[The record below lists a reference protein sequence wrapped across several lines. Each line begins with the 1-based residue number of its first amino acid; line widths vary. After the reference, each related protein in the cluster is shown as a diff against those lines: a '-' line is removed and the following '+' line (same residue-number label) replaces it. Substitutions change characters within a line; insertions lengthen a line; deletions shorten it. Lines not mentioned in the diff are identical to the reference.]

1 MRRLPAEFA
10 RKISRPFACLAGGRS
25 RSAFGEGGKGPR
37 NTLKT
42 RKAKMEITNEEA
54 TRGIGRANFASVR
67 VFSGRLVRGKLDIQT
82 AVRHGPC
89 MVQFV
94 VHYVVPATQTASYA
108 RISSSVNGRTI
119 P

>member
-1 MRRLPAEFA
+1 MEITNEEATRGIRTENFA
-10 RKISRPFACLAGGRS
+10 SGRVFSGRCS

-54 TRGIGRANFASVR
+54 TRGIRTANFASVR

-82 AVRHGPC
+82 AVGHGTC
-89 MVQFV
+89 MICSLFTMSFLQRKQ
-94 VHYVVPATQTASYA
+94 HLT
-108 RISSSVNGRTI
+108 
-119 P
+119 